1 MTRDPEFQAKGVT
14 ICHNVEE
21 VLEAVK
27 DTDPDDVF
35 VAGGQQVYEALLPYC
50 TVAHVT
56 YIDYAYEADTHFV
69 DLDQDPQWVMD
80 VESDEETY
88 FDLCYTFRRYVKKEQ
103 V

>member
-1 MTRDPEFQAKGVT
+1 MKRKDAPRISAKTGL
-14 ICHNVEE
+14 NVEE
-21 VLEAVK
+21 VLDAVK